1 MMGLEFAS
9 PDMGWALK
17 TEEEM
22 EQLLSLLPSPEEQ
35 DSDVARLDSL
45 IQWPTT
51 TGLTVF

>member
-1 MMGLEFAS
+1 MIGLEFAS

-22 EQLLSLLPSPEEQ
+22 EQLLSLLPTPEEQ
-35 DSDVARLDSL
+35 DNDAAGLDSL
-45 IQWPTT
+45 IQWPTA